1 MHVYIFTS
9 PADYSIKLIEQELFR
24 RHVPFEKN
32 YFKNVSVIENELFVR
47 GKKFAIDRTGKIL
60 IRNAWNSPFFTRDYT
75 ILAREII
82 KAYGSQV
89 VFDTHVHQE
98 HIPFFLDKLYQ
109 AFLYN
114 RLALNTPRV
123 WYFSHERHIAWDN
136 LVFPCV
142 LKKRISSRSRANFLI
157 EDKQELINMLLTVK
171 LHEYLIQEYI
181 DAKRD
186 VRINMLNGR
195 ALYAFERTMRIH
207 EEDHRLYVKG
217 GIPLEHVP
225 KELDGM
231 AQKLVTE
238 TGIDFAGVD
247 FLQGKDGKYYLI
259 ETNLSP
265 QFNRAEDIM
274 PVKTA
279 ELVVDEILKG

>member
-1 MHVYIFTS
+1 MHLYIFTS
-9 PADYSIKLIEQELFR
+9 PADYSIKLIEQELVR
-24 RHVPFEKN
+24 RGVSVEKN
-32 YFKNVSVIENELFVR
+32 YFKNVTVVGNTIVVR
-47 GKKFAIDRTGKIL
+47 NKKLAVLPSDRIL

-82 KAYGSQV
+82 KTYSGQV

-109 AFLYN
+109 AFLYQ
-114 RLALNTPRV
+114 RISLKTPRV
-123 WYFSHERHIAWDN
+123 WYFSHERHIEWDK
-136 LVFPCV
+136 LLFPCV

-157 EDKQELINMLLTVK
+157 QNKQELIDQLALVK

-186 VRINMLNGR
+186 VRLNVLRGKV
-195 ALYAFERTMRIH
+195 LYAFERTMRIH

-217 GIPLEHVP
+217 GRPLARVP
-225 KELDGM
+225 KTLEKM
-231 AQKLVTE
+231 ALAVVHA
-238 TGIDFAGVD
+238 TGTDFAGVD
-247 FLQGKDGKYYLI
+247 FLQGKDGLYYLI

-265 QFNRAEDIM
+265 QFNRAQDIM

-279 ELVVDEILKG
+279 ELVVDEILK